1 MANVNA
7 PNGASPVRN
16 GAGNPWNQQ
25 GQKYWVPS
33 SDTNQYNI
41 GDFVKSIAGCDGDG
55 VPRITKAS
63 AGDTCRGVV
72 VGVVVGQQSDPL
84 NAPATKA
91 RDYYLIVCD
100 DPDIVME
107 MTDDG
112 ITTANL
118 VTTAVGKN
126 SNFTVANPT
135 APSPVSATV
144 LNSSTF
150 ATTNTLPLKILGLK
164 VFPGNSVGAF
174 ARWLV
179 RFNTHELFGNSTGV

>member
-1 MANVNA
+1 MANFSA
-7 PNGASPVRN
+7 PSGASPVRN

-25 GQKYWVPS
+25 GQKYYIPA
-33 SDTNQYNI
+33 SDNNQYNI
-41 GDFVKSIAGCDGDG
+41 GDFVKSIAGADTDG
-55 VPRITKAS
+55 VPQCVKAA
-63 AGDTCRGVV
+63 AGNTCRGVI

-84 NAPATKA
+84 NIPATKA
-91 RDYYLIVCD
+91 RDYYVLVCD

-118 VTTAVGKN
+118 VATAVGKN
-126 SNFTVANPT
+126 ANFTVTNPT
-135 APSPVSATV
+135 APSPVSASV

-150 ATTNTLPLKILGLK
+150 ATTNTLPLKILGLR
-164 VFPGNSVGAF
+164 VVPGNTIGAF

-179 RFNTHELFGNSTGV
+179 RFNTHEMFGNTTGV